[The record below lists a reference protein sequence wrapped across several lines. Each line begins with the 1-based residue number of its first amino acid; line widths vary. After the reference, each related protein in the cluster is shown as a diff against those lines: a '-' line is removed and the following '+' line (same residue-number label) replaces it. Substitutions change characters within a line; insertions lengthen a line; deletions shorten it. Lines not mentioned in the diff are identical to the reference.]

1 MEDFIKEKRPTLSA
15 SSIKTYSSVLR
26 SLHKKVFTDVLDINN
41 FKKKDEI
48 MKYLETLPFVK
59 RRTILS
65 ALVVITDDATY
76 RDLMMADAES
86 MNAELKQQHKTE
98 EQSKNWVSTDEIE
111 SRYKAL
117 KESAEHIYKK
127 KSYSDKDFQ
136 EIQQYIILCLL
147 GGKYIV
153 PRRSKDYCDFK
164 IANITPTDN
173 RMDKNQLVFVSY
185 KTAKTYGKQVLDIP
199 KDLKS
204 ILKKWIKINPTDYL
218 LFDMNL
224 EPLTSIKLNQRLN
237 KIFGKKTGVNLLR
250 HSYLTDKFATHSEDA
265 KEAED
270 VMTQM
275 GSSIAQLQLYVKT
288 D

>member
-1 MEDFIKEKRPTLSA
+1 MEEFIKEKRPTLST
-15 SSIKTYSSVLR
+15 SSLKTYGSVLR
-26 SLHKKVFTDVLDINN
+26 SLHKKVFGNEIDFKN
-41 FKKKDEI
+41 FKDKAKI
-48 MKYLETLPFVK
+48 MAYLETLPFVK

-98 EQSKNWVSTDEIE
+98 EQSKNWVSADEIE
-111 SRYKAL
+111 GRYKAL
-117 KESAEHIYKK
+117 KEMAEHLYKK
-127 KSYSDKDFQ
+127 KEHTDKDLQ
-136 EIQQYIILCLL
+136 DIQQYIILCLL

-153 PRRSKDYCDFK
+153 PRRSKDYTDFK
-164 IANITPTDN
+164 IANITPKDN
-173 RMDKNQLVFVSY
+173 RMEKNQFVFVSY

-199 KDLKS
+199 KELKS
-204 ILKKWIKINPTDYL
+204 ILKKWIKINPTDWL

-250 HSYLTDKFATHSEDA
+250 HSYLTDKFANHTEEHKDA
-265 KEAED
+265 EKT
-270 VMTQM
+270 MTDM
-275 GSSIAQLQLYVKT
+275 GSSINQLELYVKT